1 MLLRSANAVGYINY
15 SNIIIHKFCKQ
26 ASKYSVYVFRIFD
39 YLNYTENLNI
49 GVDAAGSA
57 SGFVEGTLSYTGGV
71 SEPNK
76 GKYDLEYNIN
86 LTRDITDMGIHY
98 LAVKNMAGLLTP
110 CASTMLV
117 LVLGEYLPVIPLHM
131 TLPG

>member
-76 GKYDLEYNIN
+76 GKYDLEYYIN
-86 LTRDITDMGIHY
+86 LTKYISDMGVHYLDVKEITD
-98 LAVKNMAGLLTP
+98 LLTP
-110 CASTMLV
+110 RVSTIMLSASS
-117 LVLGEYLPVIPLHM
+117 
-131 TLPG
+131 